1 MSTRKSRRVGSD
13 VKFCDGDRTISTASS
28 RAERR
33 LDRTRTQA
41 MHYTH
46 VVR

>member
-1 MSTRKSRRVGSD
+1 MSTRKSRRIDTD
-13 VKFCDGDRTISTASS
+13 VRFCDGDSTISTAVS

-33 LDRTRTQA
+33 LDRARTQVLPF
-41 MHYTH
+41 TH